1 MKKVIVTGSSGG
13 LGSELCRQIED
24 RWPGSAIPF
33 DRSIADLSHPEEIE
47 KGLKNIG
54 GEDVIIHSAAMTD
67 VDGCEKDI
75 ESARKINVLATQSI
89 AEMAKRKGARLVF
102 ISSDYVFD
110 GKKEAPYLEGDA
122 PNPLNVY
129 GRTKLEGEGITAQLD
144 DSLIVR
150 TSWLYGKTG
159 KNFVKTMLALGEKGG
174 PLKVVDDQVG
184 APTYYPDLAEAILK
198 MVDKEVTGTVHISN
212 SGSCSWFK
220 FAKAIF
226 EEKGM
231 DVKVLPVPSSEFPR
245 PAKRPANSRLDCGR
259 YAGIAGKPLRD
270 WRDALKEYMGV

>member
-24 RWPGSAIPF
+24 KWPGSSVPF
-33 DRSIADLSHPEEIE
+33 DRSIADLSRADEIE
-47 KGLKNIG
+47 KGLQDIG
-54 GEDVIIHSAAMTD
+54 GEDLIIHSAAMTD

-75 ESARKINVLATQSI
+75 ESARKINVLSTQSI
-89 AEMAKRKGARLVF
+89 AEMAKKKGARLVF

-129 GRTKLEGEGITAQLD
+129 GRTKLEGERVTAQLD

-150 TSWLYGKTG
+150 TSWLYGNTG

-198 MVDKEVTGTVHISN
+198 MVEKEVTGTVHISN
-212 SGSCSWFK
+212 SGSCSWYE

-270 WRDALKEYMGV
+270 WRDALKEYLGV